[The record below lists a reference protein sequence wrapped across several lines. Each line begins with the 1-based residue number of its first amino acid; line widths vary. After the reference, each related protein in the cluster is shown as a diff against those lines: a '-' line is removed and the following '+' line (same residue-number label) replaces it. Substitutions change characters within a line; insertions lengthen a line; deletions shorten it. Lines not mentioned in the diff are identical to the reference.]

1 MIYKY
6 VFDLLYYNN
15 IYHTFD
21 SLASASKQVVEI
33 IIEILKCTIVNQQLL
48 NGMIGLNVCCKRV
61 RTEAHSK

>member
-1 MIYKY
+1 MCMIYKY

-33 IIEILKCTIVNQQLL
+33 IIEIFIEILKRQPAASKWDDWS
-48 NGMIGLNVCCKRV
+48 KRV
-61 RTEAHSK
+61 L

>member
-33 IIEILKCTIVNQQLL
+33 IIEILNIEILKRQPAASKWDDWS
-48 NGMIGLNVCCKRV
+48 KRV
-61 RTEAHSK
+61 L